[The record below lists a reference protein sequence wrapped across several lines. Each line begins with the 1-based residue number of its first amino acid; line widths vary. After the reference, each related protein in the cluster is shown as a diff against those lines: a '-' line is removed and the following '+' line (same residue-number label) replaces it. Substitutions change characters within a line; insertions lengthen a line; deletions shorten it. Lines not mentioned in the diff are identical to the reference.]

1 MKKFLIATLVLLG
14 SISLA
19 NADRVSVG
27 VSLTGA
33 VFDAEGAKEI
43 FSGNHAGD
51 VASTKVIKNSRTE
64 GEDAEGAF
72 ALGSVFAEFSLADQL
87 SLGVSYVPH
96 SSDSEEAQNVQN
108 IGGTTNVP
116 SNHTAEATNKVKVSF
131 EDLYTVYALAKFN
144 ENVYAKAGLVQVELI
159 TDENL
164 GTGGAY
170 GNDTL
175 EGFTIALGYNMD
187 MADGMF
193 IRGEAMYMEIDGT
206 TLTNANDST
215 KSVTAD
221 GIDGYGA
228 TISVGKSF

>member
-1 MKKFLIATLVLLG
+1 MLLG